1 MTRTVHVAYFSL
13 PAEGF
18 TGGVD
23 EVELLST
30 VAGVD
35 DMVCA
40 VLRRLCTLPAGL

>member
-1 MTRTVHVAYFSL
+1 MAYFSL

-23 EVELLST
+23 DVELLST